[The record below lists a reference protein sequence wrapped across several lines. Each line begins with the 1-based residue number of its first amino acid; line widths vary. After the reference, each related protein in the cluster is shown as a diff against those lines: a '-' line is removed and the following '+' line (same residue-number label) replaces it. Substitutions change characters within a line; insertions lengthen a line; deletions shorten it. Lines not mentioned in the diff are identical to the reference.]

1 MFVRQPPS
9 RHQVQ
14 RYFPPRVKR
23 QEIECHVAQ
32 VPDEQNAIVVY
43 ELSQIALNRVGIED
57 EEVVMEGKHRCVEE
71 KEPLGTRLVSLH
83 GGAREEAMVIGRFE
97 G

>member
-1 MFVRQPPS
+1 M
-9 RHQVQ
+9 
-14 RYFPPRVKR
+14 
-23 QEIECHVAQ
+23 
-32 VPDEQNAIVVY
+32 Y

-57 EEVVMEGKHRCVEE
+57 EEVVMEGQHRCVEE